1 MAPGR
6 FKQGVQVRMA
16 SAPFTRD
23 PRELGFGNADLL
35 VADGPMYCHSSPLV
49 CSRAKPY
56 WVRRNARA

>member
-1 MAPGR
+1 
-6 FKQGVQVRMA
+6 MA

-49 CSRAKPY
+49 LLSGEALLGPS
-56 WVRRNARA
+56 